1 MLLGN
6 QKAIIKIKG
15 GIKIIHTSSST
26 RGAWIITNNL
36 LPMVEFKDVIFPH
49 GLLAY
54 SGYAYE
60 VMERLKALEDKSL
73 HICCGLPEQYIG
85 QIGVYVKGDVKVV
98 SESDLHSD
106 ILIKNN
112 FRVFNPKY
120 LIEIFNKEGLSNV
133 DLSVTGEAI
142 LSNIDIVGVWYKQNC
157 EKDILEEVT
166 TYLGVEGIMV
176 PDYKP
181 FLLTS

>member
-15 GIKIIHTSSST
+15 ELKINHTSNST

-36 LPMVEFKDVIFPH
+36 LPMAEFKDVIFPH

-54 SGYAYE
+54 SGYSHE
-60 VMERLKALEDKSL
+60 VMKRLKALEDRDL
-73 HICCGLPEQYIG
+73 HICCGLPEQHIG

-120 LIEIFNKEGLSNV
+120 LIEICSKEGLSNV

-142 LSNIDIVGVWYKQNC
+142 IGNVDITGVWYKQNC

-176 PDYKP
+176 PNYKP

>member
-1 MLLGN
+1 
-6 QKAIIKIKG
+6 
-15 GIKIIHTSSST
+15 
-26 RGAWIITNNL
+26 
-36 LPMVEFKDVIFPH
+36 MVEFKDVIFPH

-98 SESDLHSD
+98 SESDLQSN
-106 ILIKNN
+106 ILTKNN

-120 LIEIFNKEGLSNV
+120 LIEIFDKEGLSKV

-142 LSNIDIVGVWYKQNC
+142 ISNVKIVGVWYKQNC
-157 EKDILEEVT
+157 EKDILEKVT
-166 TYLGVEGIMV
+166 TYLKGVEVNMV
-176 PDYKP
+176 SDYKP

>member
-6 QKAIIKIKG
+6 QKAIIKNKG
-15 GIKIIHTSSST
+15 ELKINHTSNST

-54 SGYAYE
+54 TGYSHE
-60 VMERLKALEDKSL
+60 VMKRLKALEDKSL
-73 HICCGLPEQYIG
+73 HICCGLPEQHIG

-106 ILIKNN
+106 VLIKNN

-120 LIEIFNKEGLSNV
+120 LIEICSKEGLNNV

-142 LSNIDIVGVWYKQNC
+142 IGNVDITGVWYKQNC